1 MKKFSLVI
9 GIIFTTSSVF
19 SQFGEKANQPF
30 SNAPGSKYEFS
41 MIKDLDATPVQAQ
54 GYTGTCWSF
63 SSLSFFESE
72 LLRMGKKSPILS
84 EMYIVRN
91 AYKGKAEKY
100 MRMDGHSNF
109 DEGGAFH
116 DIPWVIRRYGIMPYE
131 AYTGLMDDKKYN
143 HSEMI
148 SVLQGAMTGLKKHN
162 DNSDGASLSTKWKNS
177 ITGILDAYLGRL
189 PNETKDIKF
198 KVDGKEY
205 NPISF
210 RDHLGLNMDDYVS
223 ITSFS
228 NHPFYQPCVLAIPDN
243 WASGISYNVPLDDFT
258 KVMQHAVK
266 TGYSFAWGSDVSED
280 YFSFRNAIAVLPED
294 KSTIDVDGANNKNF
308 SNAGAQKKASCFMEP
323 VKESKVTQEMRQ
335 LAYDN
340 KETTDDH
347 GMHVTGILKDQNGTI
362 YYKVKNSWGTK
373 YNKHDG
379 YFFASEGLMQYK
391 SINVFLH
398 KDALPKD
405 VRKKLGL

>member
-1 MKKFSLVI
+1 MKRLSIFLTLFI
-9 GIIFTTSSVF
+9 GVHAFG
-19 SQFGEKANQPF
+19 QFGEKENKPF
-30 SNAPGSKYEFS
+30 TNAPGSKYEFT
-41 MIKDLDATPVQAQ
+41 MIKDLDATPVQSQ

-72 LLRMGKKSPILS
+72 LIRMGKKADILS

-100 MRMDGHSNF
+100 MRMGGHSNF

-116 DIPWVIRRYGIMPYE
+116 DIPWVIRRYGIMPYD
-131 AYTGLMDDKKYN
+131 AYTGLVDEESYN

-148 SVLQGAMTGLKKHN
+148 ALMQGTMKGLLGYLK
-162 DNSDGASLSTKWKNS
+162 DDDDVTLSNKWKS
-177 ITGILDAYLGRL
+177 GIEGILDAYLGPL
-189 PNETKDIKF
+189 PHKTEDIKF

-205 NPISF
+205 DPISY

-223 ITSFS
+223 ITSFT

-243 WASGISYNVPLDDFT
+243 WASGISYNVPLEDFT
-258 KVMQHAVK
+258 KVMQHAIK

-294 KSTIDVDGANNKNF
+294 MSTIEVAGKNNKNF
-308 SNAGAQKKASCFMEP
+308 SNAGAEKKASCFMQP
-323 VKESKVTQEMRQ
+323 VKQMKVTQEMRQ
-335 LAYDN
+335 KAYDN

-347 GMHVTGILKDQNGTI
+347 GMHVTGMMKDQNGVI

-379 YFFASEGLMQYK
+379 YFFASEALMQYK

-405 VRKKLGL
+405 IRKKLGL